1 MTNELSIPALSFL
14 PAIIAPL
21 AAACA
26 AMEALPE
33 IVDTATCEEAVKV
46 NAMLGKAI
54 KGVEKARATWTA
66 PLLAAQK
73 AAIAAEKEATAQATE
88 YSKLLAKAIGDYQ
101 DHLRVERAKASALA
115 FAQEQALREQE
126 AASGVEV
133 RSTPPLV
140 ATTLVEDAP
149 KIPSRKVARLV
160 ITDETKIPRAYF
172 KLDEKLLLDDLKSGM
187 EIHGAEIGYEDVLV
201 RR

>member
-1 MTNELSIPALSFL
+1 MSNELTIPTLSFL
-14 PAIIAPL
+14 PTVTAPL

-33 IVDTATCEEAVKV
+33 IADTPTCEEAVKV

-54 KGVEKARATWTA
+54 KGVEKARVTWTA

-88 YSKLLAKAIGDYQ
+88 YSKILAAAISEYQ
-101 DHLRVERAKASALA
+101 DHLRIERAKAAAQA

-126 AASGVEV
+126 AASGEEV

-140 ATTLVEDAP
+140 ATTMVEDAP
-149 KIPSRKVARLV
+149 KIPTRKVARLV
-160 ITDETKIPRAYF
+160 VTDETKIPRLYF
-172 KLDEKLLLDDLKSGM
+172 KLDEKLLLEDLKAGL
-187 EIHGAEIGYEDVLV
+187 EISGAEIGYEDVLV